1 MNHENL
7 YTARFIAGIFLIIAL
22 SLGVFYLLMSPPLSD
37 LRLMAMFLGITAL
50 VSALVGY
57 IAYKLGW
64 LNLSPTLR
72 WSLLGGYALSSLLTF
87 FNVWFSAQ
95 MMFASQHDLLLAIVL
110 LIFASGMAMV
120 LGYFL
125 SSTITNRIYILKDA
139 AEKLAEGNLQ
149 TRVPMNGRDEV
160 AALANTF
167 NQMAEQLEAV
177 DNKQR
182 ELERLRADLIAWVGH
197 DLQTP
202 LASMRAILEALED
215 GVVDDPQTVKRYLN
229 TAQRDVRS
237 LSVLIDD
244 LFQMAQLDTG
254 GIPLDR
260 AESSLSDLISDT
272 LESFSEL
279 ALRQGVKLEGSVDSN
294 VDPVMMDTQRI
305 GRVLNNLIGNALRHT
320 PAEGRVNV
328 HARRTASGVEVSVSD
343 TGEGIRAED
352 LPHVFE
358 SFYRGEKSRSRSTGG
373 AGLGLAISRGIVQA
387 HGGEIK
393 VQSEAG
399 HGSQFTFTLPLI
411 KLLTL
416 RNLFV
421 RKFS

>member
-1 MNHENL
+1 MKSL
-7 YTARFIAGIFLIIAL
+7 TVRFLFGILLIVAL
-22 SLGVFYLLMSPPLSD
+22 SLGVFYLLMAPPLND

-57 IAYKLGW
+57 GAYKLGW

-110 LIFASGMAMV
+110 LIFASGMAIM

-125 SSTITNRIYILKDA
+125 SSTITNRIYILKEA
-139 AEKLAEGNLQ
+139 AEKLAEGSLQ
-149 TRVPMNGRDEV
+149 TRVPANGRDEV
-160 AALANTF
+160 AALARTF
-167 NQMAEQLEAV
+167 NQMAEQLEAA
-177 DNKQR
+177 DNRQR

-202 LASMRAILEALED
+202 LASMRAILEALEND
-215 GVVDDPQTVKRYLN
+215 VVDDPQTVKRYLG

-237 LSVLIDD
+237 LSILIDD
-244 LFQMAQLDTG
+244 LFQMAQLDAG
-254 GIPLDR
+254 GIHLDR

-272 LESFSEL
+272 LESFSAL
-279 ALRQGVKLEGSVDSN
+279 ALRQGVKLEGSADPN
-294 VDPVMMDTQRI
+294 VDPVTMDTQRI

-320 PAEGRVNV
+320 PTGGTVEVRAQ
-328 HARRTASGVEVSVSD
+328 RTGSGVEVSVSD
-343 TGEGIRAED
+343 SGEGIRAED
-352 LPHVFE
+352 LPHLFE

-393 VQSEAG
+393 VQSEVG
-399 HGSQFTFTLPLI
+399 RGSQFMFSLP
-411 KLLTL
+411 
-416 RNLFV
+416 
-421 RKFS
+421 

>member
-1 MNHENL
+1 MKNFVDRIPL
-7 YTARFIAGIFLIIAL
+7 ITRFVLGILLITAL
-22 SLGVFYLLMSPPLSD
+22 SLGVFKMLMSPPLGE
-37 LRLMAMFLGITAL
+37 LRLMATFLGITAL
-50 VSALVGY
+50 VSVAAGY
-57 IAYKLGW
+57 IAYRLGW
-64 LNLSPTLR
+64 MTLSPTLR

-95 MMFASQHDLLLAIVL
+95 MMFASEHDLLLAIVL

-125 SSTITNRIYILKDA
+125 SSAITNRIYILKDA
-139 AEKLAEGNLQ
+139 AEKLAAGNLQ
-149 TRVPMNGRDEV
+149 TRVLITGRDEV

-167 NQMAEQLEAV
+167 NQMAEQLETV
-177 DNKQR
+177 DAKQR

-202 LASMRAILEALED
+202 LASMRAILEALEE
-215 GVVDDPQTVKRYLN
+215 GVVDDPQMVKRYLG

-260 AESSLSDLISDT
+260 AESSLFDLISDT

-279 ALRQGVKLEGSVDSN
+279 ALRQGVKLEGSVDPN

-320 PAEGRVNV
+320 PAGGHVNV
-328 HARRTASGVEVSVSD
+328 HARRINTGVEVCVSD

-352 LPHVFE
+352 IPHVFE

-373 AGLGLAISRGIVQA
+373 AGLGLAISLGIVQA

-399 HGSQFTFTLPLI
+399 CGSQFTFSLP
-411 KLLTL
+411 
-416 RNLFV
+416 
-421 RKFS
+421 

>member
-1 MNHENL
+1 MKNL
-7 YTARFIAGIFLIIAL
+7 VDRTPLIIRFVLGILIITAL
-22 SLGVFYLLMSPPLSD
+22 SLGVFKALMAPPLSE
-37 LRLMAMFLGITAL
+37 LGLMATFLGITAL
-50 VSALVGY
+50 VSVAAGY
-57 IAYKLGW
+57 IAYRLGW
-64 LNLSPTLR
+64 MTLSPTLR
-72 WSLLGGYALSSLLTF
+72 WSLLGGYMLSSLLTF

-95 MMFASQHDLLLAIVL
+95 MMFVSEHDLLLAIVL

-125 SSTITNRIYILKDA
+125 SSTVTSRIYLLKDA
-139 AEKLAEGNLQ
+139 AEKLAKGELK
-149 TRVPMNGRDEV
+149 TRVSINGRDEV

-167 NQMAEQLEAV
+167 NQMAEQLEMV
-177 DNKQR
+177 DAKQR
-182 ELERLRADLIAWVGH
+182 ELERLRTDLIAWVGH

-215 GVVDDPQTVKRYLN
+215 GVVDDPQTVKRYLG

-237 LSVLIDD
+237 LSILIDD

-279 ALRQGVKLEGSVDSN
+279 ALRQGVKLEGSVDPN
-294 VDPVMMDTQRI
+294 IDPVMMDTQRI

-320 PAEGRVNV
+320 PAEGCVNV
-328 HARRTASGVEVSVSD
+328 HARRTTSGVDVSVSD
-343 TGEGIRAED
+343 TGEGIRTED
-352 LPHVFE
+352 LPHIFE

-399 HGSQFTFTLPLI
+399 RGSQFTFTLP
-411 KLLTL
+411 
-416 RNLFV
+416 
-421 RKFS
+421 

>member
-1 MNHENL
+1 MKSL
-7 YTARFIAGIFLIIAL
+7 TTRYIFGVLSIVAF
-22 SLGVFYLLMSPPLSD
+22 SLGVFYLLMSPPLND

-57 IAYKLGW
+57 GAYKLGW

-125 SSTITNRIYILKDA
+125 SSAITSRINLLKDA
-139 AEKLAEGNLQ
+139 AQQLAGGNLQ
-149 TRVPMNGRDEV
+149 TRVPSDGRDEV
-160 AALANTF
+160 AMLARTF

-177 DNKQR
+177 DKKQR

-229 TAQRDVRS
+229 TAQRNVRS

-254 GIPLDR
+254 GMPLDR

-279 ALRQGVKLEGSVDSN
+279 AQRQGVNLTGSVAPE
-294 VDPVMMDTQRI
+294 VDPVTMDTQRI

-320 PAEGRVNV
+320 PALGRVEV
-328 HARRTASGVEVSVSD
+328 HARRTALGVEVSVSD

-352 LPHVFE
+352 LPHVFD
-358 SFYRGEKSRSRSTGG
+358 SFYRGDKSRSRSTGG
-373 AGLGLAISRGIVQA
+373 AGLGLAISKGIVQA

-393 VQSEAG
+393 VRSEVG
-399 HGSQFTFTLPLI
+399 RGSQFTFTLP
-411 KLLTL
+411 
-416 RNLFV
+416 
-421 RKFS
+421 

>member
-1 MNHENL
+1 MRSL
-7 YTARFIAGIFLIIAL
+7 TAGFITGVLLIVIL
-22 SLGVFYLLMSPPLSD
+22 SLGVFYFLMAPPLND

-50 VSALVGY
+50 ISALVGY
-57 IAYKLGW
+57 GAYKLGW
-64 LNLSPTLR
+64 LDLSPTLR
-72 WSLLGGYALSSLLTF
+72 WTLLGGYALSSLLTF

-110 LIFASGMAMV
+110 LIFASGMAMA

-125 SSTITNRIYILKDA
+125 SSTITNRIYTLKDA
-139 AEKLAEGNLQ
+139 AEKLAGGDLR
-149 TRVPMNGRDEV
+149 TRVAANGRDEV
-160 AALANTF
+160 SALAHTF
-167 NQMAEQLEAV
+167 NQMAGQLEAA
-177 DNKQR
+177 DKKQR
-182 ELERLRADLIAWVGH
+182 ELERMRADLIAWVGH

-202 LASMRAILEALED
+202 LASVRAILEALED
-215 GVVDDPQTVKRYLN
+215 GVVDDPQTIKRYLG

-237 LSVLIDD
+237 LSALIDD

-279 ALRQGVKLEGSVDSN
+279 ALRQGVKLAGSVDSN
-294 VDPVMMDTQRI
+294 VDPVIMDTQRI

-320 PAEGRVNV
+320 PADGRVDV
-328 HARRTASGVEVSVSD
+328 HVQRTESGVQVSVAD

-352 LPHVFE
+352 RSHVFE

-373 AGLGLAISRGIVQA
+373 AGLGLAISRGIVRA
-387 HGGEIK
+387 HGGEITLESRSG
-393 VQSEAG
+393 Q
-399 HGSQFTFTLPLI
+399 GSLFTFTLP
-411 KLLTL
+411 
-416 RNLFV
+416 
-421 RKFS
+421 